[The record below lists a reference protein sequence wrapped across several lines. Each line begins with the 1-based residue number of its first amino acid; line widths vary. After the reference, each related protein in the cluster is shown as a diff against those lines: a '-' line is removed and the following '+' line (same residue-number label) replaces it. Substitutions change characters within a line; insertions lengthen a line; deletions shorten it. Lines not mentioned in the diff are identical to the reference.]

1 MMLFKSSCLA
11 LAAVATLASAAFAAP
26 NHSGPHARV
35 TLRQATATALAAF
48 PGRVIEHEL
57 EREGGG
63 SGLRYS
69 FVIRNGAVTHEV
81 GIDAVTGQVLENA
94 EEGPNAD

>member
-1 MMLFKSSCLA
+1 MLFKSSCLA
-11 LAAVATLASAAFAAP
+11 FAAVAALATASLAAP
-26 NHSGPHARV
+26 NPARPHARI

-48 PGRVIEHEL
+48 PGWVVEHEL
-57 EREGGG
+57 EREDGG

-81 GIDAVTGQVLENA
+81 GVDAVTGRVLENA
-94 EEGPNAD
+94 VEGLNAD

>member
-11 LAAVATLASAAFAAP
+11 LAATAALASAAIAVP
-26 NHSGPHARV
+26 NHSGPQARI
-35 TLRQATATALAAF
+35 TLRQATASALAAF

-57 EREGGG
+57 EREDGG

-69 FVIRNGAVTHEV
+69 FVIRADAVTHEV
-81 GIDAVTGQVLENA
+81 GIDAVTGRVLENA
-94 EEGPNAD
+94 VEGPNAD